1 MVLTHKWLND
11 TSNLLLLFCE
21 YCGRASSLVIPA
33 PLYRDRQMH
42 ILGHQHPEPSVP
54 AQSME
59 KRDGK
64 THLHVHLCLISLPI
78 ANSNSPVQLCVNCWS
93 SVLQMRVKC
102 RSTMG
107 QRLFKFGSSVSQLSV
122 NRASNVVQAL
132 VKARTT
138 VGQFCSNCRS
148 IMRQSLVKHGSKMR
162 QRWVN

>member
-1 MVLTHKWLND
+1 MTHRIYFF
-11 TSNLLLLFCE
+11 LFCE

-33 PLYRDRQMH
+33 PLYRDRRLH
-42 ILGHQHPEPSVP
+42 ILGHQHPEASVP

-59 KRDGK
+59 KGWT
-64 THLHVHLCLISLPI
+64 THLHVHLCLISLPT

-107 QRLFKFGSSVSQLSV
+107 QRLFKFGSIVSQLSV
-122 NRASNVVQAL
+122 NRASTVVQAL
-132 VKARTT
+132 VKALKT

-148 IMRQSLVKHGSKMR
+148 LMRQSLVKHGPHMR